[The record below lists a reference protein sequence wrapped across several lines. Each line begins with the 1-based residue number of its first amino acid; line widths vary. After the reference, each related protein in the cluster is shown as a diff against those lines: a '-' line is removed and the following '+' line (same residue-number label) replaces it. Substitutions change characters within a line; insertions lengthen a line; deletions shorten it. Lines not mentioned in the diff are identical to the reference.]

1 MAKKRM
7 NIQKQHKK
15 LIVKRAD
22 ELEKMWKSVDMPNF
36 WAEVARKVSKEAD
49 TYRIARAK
57 SKARAACIVFF

>member
-36 WAEVARKVSKEAD
+36 WAEVA
-49 TYRIARAK
+49 
-57 SKARAACIVFF
+57 